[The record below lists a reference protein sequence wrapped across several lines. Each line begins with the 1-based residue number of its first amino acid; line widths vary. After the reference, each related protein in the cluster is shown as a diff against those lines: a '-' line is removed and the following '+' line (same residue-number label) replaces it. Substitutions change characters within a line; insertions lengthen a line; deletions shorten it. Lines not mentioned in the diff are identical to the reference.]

1 MGKAEC
7 WGVDE
12 WVGGSDGLWKVG
24 GRMTGRYHVTSSS
37 RDENPFFK
45 KIAFALLLFLAQV
58 DRVRRD
64 CRPPERRGKRAS
76 FRARKQKNKCR

>member
-45 KIAFALLLFLAQV
+45 KLLLPSCSSL
-58 DRVRRD
+58 RR
-64 CRPPERRGKRAS
+64 
-76 FRARKQKNKCR
+76 